1 MSPYGPPFGQ
11 YRLVHKIADGGM
23 GEIFLAADTR
33 MGRPVAIKR
42 VLERFRSRPDVT
54 RMFEVEATVMSVLRH
69 PHIVQVFES
78 GEIDSVFYIAM
89 EYVHGRTLRQLVD
102 RCRELG
108 EALPPSLVIAVI
120 EKLAGA
126 LGYAHGMRGRSGRPM
141 GLVHRDVNPSNL
153 LVGYDGSIKLIDF
166 GIVQTDDELAPDDL
180 EPKGKFA
187 YMSPEQISGERVDQR
202 SDLFSLGICLYEALT
217 LYNPFIHQSGGGELA
232 DAIRSL
238 SVRPPSEHTA
248 RLAPFDGIVERAL
261 AKNPDARFANA
272 FSMMGELT
280 ALRESFSALPP
291 LSAFMADLF
300 ENQKRREDALLDAV
314 QLSSASTITVSQESM
329 AAVPTVTKILGEA
342 TDARE
347 YAVETRGS
355 VIAFLFVLAVI
366 AAGTTVGAYW
376 TFRVVVADRI
386 AAAESS
392 SQASVVEVAPND
404 DRVNEDEV
412 PADFKEKEPAIPVLG
427 EPSELE
433 SENDINPLDTISAKA
448 TPAVLGVTTDPEVR
462 VTLEGE
468 LLEERITVS
477 EPRGQILIG
486 KGRHP
491 LRDPFAV
498 ILDYDV
504 SESVFS
510 GELRSRPWSIVRGPG
525 KANLGRTPVT
535 FRTQE
540 EISILELTN
549 PRERR
554 ALRIVL
560 TWDRGVDPAN

>member
-69 PHIVQVFES
+69 PHIVRVFES

-108 EALPPSLVIAVI
+108 ESLAPSLVIAVI

-153 LVGYDGSIKLIDF
+153 LIGYDGSIKLIDF

-217 LYNPFIHQSGGGELA
+217 LYNPFIHQSGGGDLA

-238 SVRPPSEHTA
+238 TVRPPSEHAA

-280 ALRESFSALPP
+280 ALRESFPPLPP
-291 LSAFMADLF
+291 LSGLMADLF

-314 QLSSASTITVSQESM
+314 QLSSASTITVSQEAM
-329 AAVPTVTKILGEA
+329 AAVPTVTKIVGEA

-355 VIAFLFVLAVI
+355 VVAFLFVLAVI

-392 SQASVVEVAPND
+392 SQASVVEVAPN
-404 DRVNEDEV
+404 EDEISQDDV
-412 PADFKEKEPAIPVLG
+412 PTDFEEKDTIPVLG
-427 EPSELE
+427 EPSGLE
-433 SENDINPLDTISAKA
+433 SENAIEPIDGISARA

-462 VTLEGE
+462 VMLEGE

-498 ILDYDV
+498 ILDYEV
-504 SESVFS
+504 SGSVFS
-510 GELRSRPWSIVRGPG
+510 GELRSRPWSIVRGPE

-535 FRTQE
+535 FRTE
-540 EISILELTN
+540 EETSVLELTN

-560 TWDRGVDPAN
+560 TWDRGPDPAN